1 MGFFWVEDVGE
12 VLFQR
17 GREGVRIG
25 FHEVGVTVEFGVLV
39 SVLVVSAL
47 VNATCSHRTN
57 QIFLSMIILNLII
70 LIFSRTL
77 HCRITL
83 IPYFTRLSFLHFFH
97 FLLPSH
103 HRVIRDVLSSVWVVL
118 LLLFQEFL

>member
-1 MGFFWVEDVGE
+1 MEDGGE

-17 GREGVRIG
+17 GREGVSIG
-25 FHEVGVTVEFGVLV
+25 FHKVGVTDVEFGELV

-47 VNATCSHRTN
+47 VNAACSHRTN
-57 QIFLSMIILNLII
+57 QLLLSAIILNLII
-70 LIFSRTL
+70 LIIPRTL

-83 IPYFTRLSFLHFFH
+83 IPYFTRLSLLHFFY
-97 FLLPSH
+97 FLLPPH
-103 HRVIRDVLSSVWVVL
+103 HRVIRDVLSSVWVIL